1 MTWHSSSNDE
11 ISFGNDLPKTY
22 REGIHFL
29 TMHHEISFLRKPLDL
44 WFRSSVAVMNP
55 QWTLQKDIVA
65 ANVRKSYLFLV
76 HCTYL
81 RTAIILSA
89 QLISL
94 FFIHKTFSEREV
106 PTALSL
112 TLHLMTQLTDEDVSD
127 SIHLFSLYGN
137 DKLYSGFFV
146 QICRNCQTR
155 WQIVTVIIAEVH
167 HK

>member
-1 MTWHSSSNDE
+1 MYSA
-11 ISFGNDLPKTY
+11 K
-22 REGIHFL
+22 
-29 TMHHEISFLRKPLDL
+29 
-44 WFRSSVAVMNP
+44 
-55 QWTLQKDIVA
+55 KDVVA

-81 RTAIILSA
+81 RIEVILSA

-94 FFIHKTFSEREV
+94 FFVHKTSSEREV
-106 PTALSL
+106 PTTISL

-155 WQIVTVIIAEVH
+155 
-167 HK
+167 